1 MKRIAVLLNPS
12 AAGGRA
18 LRLKPV
24 LESRLSEAGVVCDL
38 YVTESE
44 GHFRSLSRDMAFR
57 YGILAAAGGDSA
69 LHILV
74 NEIMSLGARPA
85 VAFIGLGSSNDI
97 GREFGTE
104 SLDQACAALR
114 RGHGRPIDLGRI
126 SCPGTDPVWF
136 VGQANIGLGA
146 AVNAQMEAWARRIP
160 YLVRA
165 QTPAGILAVIRA
177 FRRKLVPVLLS
188 ISADGDRSIQGPF
201 TAAVFSNIRYWA
213 TGKLIAPAARPDD
226 GLLDACLIEGMS
238 FFRLVRIA
246 LKAGRG
252 AHTGMPGVRMLKR
265 RCFAVSSKAGFAVQ
279 ADGVILG
286 REGRPDLF
294 RRITIETV
302 PKAIKFIA

>member
-24 LESRLSEAGVVCDL
+24 LESRLSEAGVGFDL
-38 YVTESE
+38 YVTENE
-44 GHFRSLSRDMAFR
+44 AHFRSLSRDMALR

-85 VAFIGLGSSNDI
+85 VGFIGLGSSNDI
-97 GREFGTE
+97 GREFGIET
-104 SLDQACAALR
+104 LDKVCAALR

-136 VGQANIGLGA
+136 VGQANLGLGA
-146 AVNAQMEAWARRIP
+146 TVNAWIEALARRAP
-160 YLVRA
+160 RLARA
-165 QTPAGILAVIRA
+165 QTPAGILAVMSA
-177 FRRKLVPVLLS
+177 FRRKQVPISLS
-188 ISADGDRSIQGPF
+188 ISADRDRPIEGPF
-201 TAAVFSNIRYWA
+201 TAAVFTNLRYWA

-238 FFRLVRIA
+238 FFRFVRIA

-252 AHTGMPGVRMLKR
+252 AHTGLPGVRMLKSC
-265 RCFAVSSKAGFAVQ
+265 CFAVSSKAGFAVQ
-279 ADGVILG
+279 ADGLILG
-286 REGRPDLF
+286 PGNRTELF
-294 RRITIETV
+294 RDITIETV
-302 PKAIKFIA
+302 PKAIKLIA